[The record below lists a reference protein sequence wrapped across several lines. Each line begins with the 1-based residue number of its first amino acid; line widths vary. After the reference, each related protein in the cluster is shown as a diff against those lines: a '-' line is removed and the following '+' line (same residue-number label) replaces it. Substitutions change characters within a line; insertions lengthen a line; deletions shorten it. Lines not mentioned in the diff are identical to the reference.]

1 MKEEWGNNVMIFLY
15 DALGDYRW
23 ESSLLREKMYFSKIW
38 ERTADWLGGV
48 NRDDY
53 YDFLYIGNFIFW

>member
-1 MKEEWGNNVMIFLY
+1 MKEEWGNNAMIFLY

-23 ESSLLREKMYFSKIW
+23 ESFPLREKMYFSKIW

-48 NRDDY
+48 DRDNY
-53 YDFLYIGNFIFW
+53 FDFWYIENFIFW